1 MSRGGVKFDAPD
13 SHQAMVRGVSAFE
26 RPFLNEDLRGTK
38 TTSFRSAT
46 VTVSGD
52 RTTDFQPA

>member
-1 MSRGGVKFDAPD
+1 
-13 SHQAMVRGVSAFE
+13 MVRGVSAFE